1 MWLDV
6 LCLWYPVMTSVTVA
20 PEISWR
26 LLTTG
31 SKLQLFCFVETQVCQ
46 YVRPSEDKFG
56 KWRGSIALCRYAPA
70 VRTSSQCM
78 LCMLFASN
86 VQCCI
91 KVFCGVSTEFCQ
103 LQELRSSLQLVELLQ
118 ECLNQKQQKTPVTE
132 NLQIG
137 QIGGTICGK
146 IG

>member
-1 MWLDV
+1 
-6 LCLWYPVMTSVTVA
+6 
-20 PEISWR
+20 
-26 LLTTG
+26 
-31 SKLQLFCFVETQVCQ
+31 
-46 YVRPSEDKFG
+46 
-56 KWRGSIALCRYAPA
+56 
-70 VRTSSQCM
+70 M